1 MKQQLFTSSPP
12 TPLLPLVSLRRA
24 KEQRD
29 VVTDTNKHT
38 AVTEIIRSKGS
49 FWSADELSEV
59 LCISRKHIYKLA
71 KAGRI
76 PHYRI
81 SGSVRFD
88 PEAIAQWLEKRSIN

>member
-1 MKQQLFTSSPP
+1 LIEKHTR
-12 TPLLPLVSLRRA
+12 TRINAIVSQFPSLQSDESMDLGFYNE
-24 KEQRD
+24 KP
-29 VVTDTNKHT
+29 T
-38 AVTEIIRSKGS
+38 AVTQIIRAKGS

-88 PEAIAQWLEKRSIN
+88 PEAVAQWLEKRSIN